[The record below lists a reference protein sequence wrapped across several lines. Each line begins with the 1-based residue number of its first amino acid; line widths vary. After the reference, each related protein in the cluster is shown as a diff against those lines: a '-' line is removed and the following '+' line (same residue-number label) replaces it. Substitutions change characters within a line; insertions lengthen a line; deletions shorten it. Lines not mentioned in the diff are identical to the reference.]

1 LLLERDAI
9 VDLAN
14 RSKVSIVA
22 RGC

>member
-14 RSKVSIVA
+14 RSGISIVA
-22 RGC
+22 RVS